1 MVDIKGMKTQDKKL
15 LSDIKQHSWRLKHVN
30 EREMKLPHVEGLG
43 RVVENKGR
51 SDMKKK

>member
-1 MVDIKGMKTQDKKL
+1 MKASLFASKKYFKGPE
-15 LSDIKQHSWRLKHVN
+15 N